1 MGGHENKSDNQ
12 STEQGIHGILLGPPG
27 AGKGTQAPRLAERY
41 NACHLSTGDML
52 RAEVSSGS
60 ELGKKVKS
68 VMDEGKLV
76 SDELVVDLVDANL
89 SKPACKHG
97 FFLDGFPRTLV
108 QAEKLDALLEK
119 RHRPLNTVVEFT
131 IDDNL
136 LVRRITGR
144 LFHIPSGRSYHT
156 EFNPP
161 KVPMQDD
168 VTGEPLIKREDDNAE
183 VLKKRLDAYHKMTR
197 PLVDYYS
204 KRGIHTS
211 VDAAKPMDE
220 TFKSITNI
228 LDSIREKARSAAQ
241 QIIASKV

>member
-1 MGGHENKSDNQ
+1 
-12 STEQGIHGILLGPPG
+12 
-27 AGKGTQAPRLAERY
+27 
-41 NACHLSTGDML
+41 ML

-108 QAEKLDALLEK
+108 QAEKVRHIIASFISYKYFIFAVSTAIVQYVLHYLQLDALLEK
-119 RHRPLNTVVEFT
+119 RHRPLNTVVEFA

-168 VTGEPLIKREDDNAE
+168 V
-183 VLKKRLDAYHKMTR
+183 
-197 PLVDYYS
+197 S
-204 KRGIHTS
+204 
-211 VDAAKPMDE
+211 
-220 TFKSITNI
+220 
-228 LDSIREKARSAAQ
+228 
-241 QIIASKV
+241 